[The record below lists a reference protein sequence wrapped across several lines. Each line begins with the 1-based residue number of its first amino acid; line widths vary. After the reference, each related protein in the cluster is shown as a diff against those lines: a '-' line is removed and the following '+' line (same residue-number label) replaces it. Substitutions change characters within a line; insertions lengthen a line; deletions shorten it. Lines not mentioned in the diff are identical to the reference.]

1 MTTFPSGP
9 VHAQDGAVTPE
20 TRIAIEA
27 KLPPGET
34 QVPKGASIVYRVS
47 RTGDTEGWLDLV
59 LRTWEPQRYVTVSTI
74 NENETYQR
82 FGFRPGEAEVAVR
95 VPVLGA
101 IYRPPSP
108 EYIQATIVPDR
119 TDDYVSNVL
128 DPVTT
133 QLRNLEDDEAIVTI
147 SAAQD
152 SIGEGDNAV
161 FTLTRTGDRA
171 AALTVSV
178 RAEDPGGVMRG
189 NHWDTDL
196 PAEDFTKSV
205 TFSAEAETATVSFP
219 TRPNLRDTRD
229 LTLTAEVLQDED
241 YDYWVGATFAADVTV
256 TDDDTAPEFS
266 LSVSPTEIDEGEEV
280 TFTLTRHGDASQ
292 ALEEVPFALRIGP
305 DYRRFVFPDWVDP
318 QDYGVSMAAGQSA
331 QEFNF
336 TVHHDDSTN
345 RDFRFEAEFKLTR
358 SVPDALVGEYFTVR
372 GARKVGAAVEN
383 MVVQQVWVSSV
394 GDQEFDDNDAG
405 VGIRRTDYS
414 EGQEFPFTITR
425 RGTAEQIAEELVVHI
440 RYLEVDHPDR
450 VGSHRLPGPYY
461 NPSDQPKFM
470 TFPAGES
477 TVGGT
482 FVFAVDD
489 VADPDTNS
497 FTIYFPRVPYANYWS
512 WEDRNYEGVG
522 GQFRDNSRAVSI
534 AVAED
539 EDEDEDN
546 STIEEGETAEFVLT
560 RLGSTT
566 WSFTLN
572 VVIDDPGDFRRGNH
586 WSNTPDRTVPVT
598 FAAGSATAT
607 LSVPTQDDWRDIPN
621 NTITATVPP
630 SQDGRYR
637 PAYET
642 EGETSAAVT
651 VKDNDVAPV
660 ITLAASA
667 ATVVEGQAA
676 SFTITR
682 TNGDTRQSMRYLF
695 GLFGPDDVQTRTHHW
710 QEDETQLTLDVVT
723 VDDDYA
729 GPAERVYVAKILP
742 LAQVPEGERSQ
753 YWTVTGSG
761 QDKITVTDNDLPL
774 VGVEEVLQSYH
785 EGTYGF
791 VRFVREG
798 QSADELP
805 VKYRITQNGNSVSV
819 ESNIGTVQTTII
831 KAGEENRRRNIL
843 LAWDDGDEDDTT
855 VTVEVLADT
864 EEYRIDPDHASATF
878 TVTDRDP
885 TPTLSIS
892 DATASEGAGQI
903 EFRLSV
909 ESTQSVPSRREI
921 RVLWFT
927 STESA
932 ESGTDYTGQVA
943 TLVIPPLAT
952 SATISVP
959 LLDDALAEG
968 EERFSLIV
976 GEPTNVVLQDAQGL
990 LVATGTITDDEPTVS
1005 LAAVNDTVEEGEDV
1019 VYEFTRTGTTTDSLT
1034 VYFRGGPSESLEQQ
1048 SIDIPAGQSKARWT
1062 VSTEEDELD
1071 KPDLTYTAYVIPAS
1085 WADQPH
1091 NYHSAA
1097 DEVTVTVQDDD
1108 LPVVTIAADSEG
1120 VHESYNVDF
1129 TLTRVGRTDIT
1140 LTVNV
1145 TVTRVGSLFPSGD
1158 PPSSVTFPVDSETVT
1173 LTVPT
1178 RGDSI
1183 LEDHGSVTA
1192 AIAGGDDYEAGEP
1205 ASAVTAVA
1213 DNDRSGVSVAIAAA
1227 EAAVDEG
1234 ENAVFTLTQTGGQ
1247 ELTALTV
1254 RVNVYEV
1261 RDHSPWSRNEEEL
1274 AEFVELAGHTP
1285 HFRSGGARSLY
1296 SENAYDVSFAAGS
1309 NTATITIATED
1320 EDHNDGNSYF
1330 RAIIPLSGSYRVD
1343 PFPGTAEVWVRDDD
1357 IPTVHITPE
1366 ESEVVEGGDLAQFTF
1381 LRTGDTSTDLWVDF
1395 DHYRLIGFPEGD
1407 DRFPPSGLHR
1417 LRRAIFAGDA
1427 SRALSDGYGL
1437 HLFAPIN
1444 GREVYNLVQ
1453 PRYCETVP
1461 GDCGTEPQYRVGSPN
1476 SSLIRVLND
1485 AQGVRIEAE
1494 QDSVTEGEAAT
1505 FTLTRHGGTPQGRQR
1520 AIGVSVRV
1528 TQNGQFIDGVPAQ
1541 TVRFSGHPDVALEDA
1556 SLTATLSISTLDDQ
1570 VFEADGSIEVV
1581 VLSPPA
1587 APLVGHF
1594 NYEVS
1599 SPGSAGVTV
1608 EDNDPPT
1615 VSISNASASED
1626 AGTMDF
1632 TVSVPAAY
1640 GGMTVDWETSDGN
1653 GDDAATAGSDYEAAS
1668 GQVVFSEGEPTRTI
1682 SVNITDDSDAE
1693 GDEIFI
1699 VTLKDPVGLA
1709 LPADP
1714 TATGTIVDD
1723 EAGGPGAGE
1732 SPADDPEVTI
1742 TATEDSVEEGEVASF
1757 TITRRQQTGG
1767 TQSDNWSDAPLSVS
1781 LALIQEGDFFSPS
1794 AGNFG
1799 GAFRSYDADSATA
1812 IVIIPAGQESATLNL
1827 TTDDDDVAEVD
1838 GAVTLTLAGGTGYAA
1853 GSPSI
1858 ATTSVTDN
1866 DLGISI
1872 SDATRG
1878 EEKSEIT
1885 FTVSL
1890 STAASAAVAVVA
1902 STRDG
1907 DATSTADVTP
1917 TSLGKDFEQKTETL
1931 TFDAGDTE
1939 KEFAVTLV
1947 NDTID
1952 EHDEE
1957 FTVVLSAPSGNAGLL
1972 DASATGAIE
1981 DDDGPMIVG
1990 VHREGRTVNE
2000 DAEGPVIFRFEAA
2013 PDTDSTTTATER
2025 TIEVRWTVLPGTA
2038 KAGDDY
2044 AAVAASEKTEIPAG
2058 VTTKSVE
2065 VDLIDDSVFEVLEE
2079 TFTFQLQNTINAVEN
2094 TDHRSIEMSIR
2105 DDDGMRAE
2113 VVPFAQV
2120 VAEGED
2126 AVFRVQLTQSV
2137 SSAPVEMTYSVVG
2150 TAGPLDYVAPSG
2162 SLTIPAGESVGFI
2175 TISTLADHVVDP
2187 GETLGVVLNKATSN
2201 GREVITPGGETP
2213 RLVRIL
2219 DSNTLSASIASS
2231 TPGKEGDDVEF
2242 TVRLSFAFDETV
2254 RVDWETEDVQG
2265 QGTQATSGED
2275 YTSSSGS
2282 VDIAAGDT
2290 SATFE
2295 VATLEDSLFEGDEVF
2310 GAKLTSAA
2318 RVSGGNARTE
2328 VPLGASSIVATITDD
2343 DAQPTAITLTAAPA
2357 SVKEG
2362 DGEQEFTVTG
2372 ALTGSSRL
2380 TGDVEI
2386 ALKVEGS
2393 VVVNEDADDTET
2405 PTLTISAGEASGAAK
2420 ISAAPIDDEIDNDSA
2435 RIRITGSADGF
2446 EVTQAIVTIV
2456 DNDEPAGDVTLT
2468 LSQDTVGEDAGE
2480 TELTVTGTL
2489 NVGAVRTE
2497 ETEITLS
2504 VEGVS
2509 IPAEIEGEPPSVAA
2523 SESDFTAP
2531 GVTLTIPAGQ
2541 RSGTATVTI
2550 TPEDDNLAEGPETAQ
2565 VSGESDDLNVTAAQ
2579 LTIEDNDQDASGIRL
2594 SVSPAS
2600 VTEKDG
2606 DEEIAVTETLTGG
2619 AARPAATAVL
2629 VTVDGVSATS
2639 GADYTAPSTR
2649 LTIPA
2654 GQLSGAANVSITL
2667 IDDELDEPNEEVA
2680 IRGTNEDP
2688 GLTVT
2693 GARVSI
2699 IDDDLAPTGI
2709 VLSVNMSAVP
2719 EGGGFQRVEVT
2730 AEIQGNARSG
2740 ATVVSLAAAS
2750 GTAIH
2755 SQDFNAT
2762 TGVLSIPAGRKSG
2775 TAMLGIAPIDDRVD
2789 EGDETLSIRGSTTLR
2804 SLNVQSASITITD
2817 DDTAGVAITPN
2828 TLTIDEG
2835 ASGSH
2840 RVALLTKPSE
2850 QVTVTVTGQTGTDLT
2865 LDKTTLTFTT
2875 SNWGTPQAVTVTAG
2889 PDTDGADDPVTLT
2902 HTAAG
2907 GEYDSVTADL
2917 AVTVVDSD
2925 RAIVLT
2931 PSSLTVEEEDATGET
2946 YTVKLATEPS
2956 EEVTVT
2962 VTGQSG
2968 TDLTLTGLSTTNTL
2982 TFTTDNWDT
2991 AQTVTVKAAGD
3002 TDGANDEVTLT
3013 HTAAGGNYEDVTAD
3027 LAVTVDDDET
3037 VSVVLSKTSLSVTEE
3052 DATGETYTV
3061 KLATEPS
3068 EEVTVT
3074 VTGQSGTDLTLTG
3087 LSGTHTLTFT
3097 TSNWNTAQPVTV
3109 TAGNDTDGADDPVTL
3124 THTAAGGEYASVTA
3138 TLPVTVLD
3146 NDRAIVLTPTSL
3158 TVDEDDATGETYTV
3172 KLATEPSEEVTVT
3185 VTGQS
3190 GTELTLTGLSA
3201 TNTLTFTTSN
3211 WDTAQTVTVTAGHDT
3226 DGADDSETLTHTAA
3240 GGNYEDVTADLA
3252 VTVDDDETVAV
3263 VLSETSL
3270 SVTEEDATGSSY
3282 TVKLSHQP
3290 SEQVT
3295 VTVTGQ
3301 SGTELALT
3309 GLSAT
3314 NTLIFTTSN
3323 WNTAQTV
3330 TVKAGDDADGTDD
3343 PVTLTH
3349 TAAGGEYDSL
3359 TADLAVTVVDNDRAI
3374 VLSPSSLEVEEE
3386 DATGETYTVKLAT
3399 EPSEEVTIT
3408 VSGHSGTEVSVD
3420 DAELTFSTSNWDTA
3434 QTVTVKA
3441 AGDTDGAD
3449 EKVTLTH
3456 TAAGGNY
3463 AGETAELAVTVDDD
3477 ETVAVVLS
3485 ETSLSV
3491 TEEDATGET
3500 YTVKLSHQPSAQ
3512 VTVTVTGQSG
3522 TELTL
3527 DKTTLTFTTSNWNTA
3542 QSVTVKATGDTDG
3555 ADDPVTLRHTASGG
3569 EYDSVT
3575 ATLAVTVVDDDRA
3588 IVLTPSS
3595 LEVEEEDATGETYTV
3610 KLATEPSE
3618 EVTIT
3623 VSGHSGTEV
3632 SVDDAELTF
3641 TTSNWNTAQTVTV
3654 KAAGDT
3660 DGANDEVTL
3669 THTAAGGNYAGVT
3682 ADLAVTVDDDETVSV
3697 VLSETALSVTE
3708 EDATGETYTV
3718 KLSHQPSEQVT
3729 VTVTGHTGTDL
3740 TLDKTTLTFTTSNW
3754 DTTQTVTVK
3763 ATNDTDGADDPVT
3776 LTHTAAGGEYDS
3788 VTATLPVT
3796 VVDND
3801 RAIVLTPSS
3810 LTVEEEDTTGETYTV
3825 KLATQPSEEVT
3836 VTITGQSGTEVSVD
3850 DAELTFTTSNW
3861 DTAQTVTVKAAGDA
3875 DGAND
3880 EVTLTH
3886 TAAGGNYA
3894 GVTATLAVTVDDNET
3909 VSVVLSKSSLSV
3921 TEEDATGETYTV
3933 KLSHQPSEQ
3942 VTVTVTGQS
3951 GTELTLDK
3959 TALTFTTSNWNTA
3972 QPVTVKATNDADG
3985 VDDPVTLT
3993 HTAAGGEYQGAT
4005 TDLSATVVDNDRA
4018 IVLTPTSLTVEEE
4031 DAAGETYTVK
4041 LATEPSEE
4049 VTVTITGQSGTE
4061 VSVDDAELTFTTSN
4075 WNTAQTATVKAAGDT
4090 DGVND
4095 EVTLTHT
4102 AAGGNYAGVTA
4113 DLAVTVDEDETVA
4126 VVLSK
4131 TSLSVTE
4138 EDAAGETYTVKL
4150 SHQPSQQVTVTVTGQ
4165 SGTDLTLDKTT
4176 LTFTTSNWDTA
4187 QSVTVKATGDADG
4200 ADDPVTLTHTA
4211 SGGEYASVTADLAVT
4226 VVDNDRAIVLTPS
4239 SLTVEEE
4246 DAAGVTYTVKLA
4258 TEPSEEVTV
4267 TVTGQSGTDL
4277 TLDKTSLTFTTSNW
4291 NAAQTVTVTAGHD
4304 TDGADDSET
4313 LTHTAAGG
4321 NYAGVTADLA
4331 VTVDD
4336 DETVAVVLSKS
4347 SLSVTEEDTTG
4358 HTYTAK
4364 LATEPSEEV
4373 TVTITGQTGTE
4384 LTLDKTALTFTTSN
4398 WNTVQTVT
4406 VKATNDTDG
4415 ADDPVTLTHTA
4426 SGGEYD
4432 SVTATLPVTVT
4443 DNDRAIVLTPSSLT
4457 VGEEDA
4463 TGVTYT
4469 VKLATEP
4476 SEEVTVTIT
4485 GQSGTEVSVD
4495 YAELTFTTDTWNTT
4509 QTVTVTAT
4517 DESDDSVTLTLTH
4530 TAAGGN
4536 YEGVTADLA
4545 VTVDDDETGGR
4556 QPSRQVP
4563 GSGPVT
4569 NCDDADQYWEEDVE
4583 VDNNGQELPDQA
4595 NNADGYVSLLQVGQT
4610 LEGYIG
4616 PCDDW
4621 DLFRFELEED
4631 KYYRVDFLGSSTL
4644 DGTLRY
4650 PNIIA
4655 FLTDGPDSHHFRTE
4669 AEPVWYRHSDGKR
4682 PFSVFGDNSRSTDT
4696 VWVDPGAE
4704 RQDNWGTLTESNSL
4718 GGVGENARQYLMHF
4732 PAGTYY
4738 VALIGGYNIGTYRI
4752 RLTEASD
4759 DDTGIRTLTLG
4770 DETTGSLDFVADKDV
4785 FDLELVAGKT
4795 YDISIQKKEAS
4806 WRFSSA
4812 PFVSRVEDVDASTET
4827 NFPFTG
4833 ETAMR
4838 HFTFYAATTG
4848 NHRFTVKGF
4857 SVADRYFADGE
4868 YGLTVTEHVFAPSA
4882 PRNLTVSS
4890 LTHDSVTLTWEAPED
4905 SVVESYQVLRR
4916 FLDDQEFGDH
4926 HGSTK
4931 FVPIAD
4937 DISSAETTY
4946 TDTSVEPR
4954 TRYVYRVKAR
4964 NAGGLGEMSSYADA
4978 VTLSDNRAATGMPII
4993 TGPPTV
4999 GRTLTADT
5007 TGIDDAN
5014 GLDDVSFSYQW
5025 LADDADISGAT
5036 GNRYTL
5042 TDSEEG
5048 KAIKVRVSF
5057 TDDEGNEESL
5067 TSAATAAV
5075 SAAVAGVPR
5084 TVAVERGGTGELDV
5098 TWEAPASNGGS
5109 AITGYT
5115 VQWKVAS
5122 GSWATDVSEATTTD
5136 TSYTITSLRLQVEYA
5151 VRVIATN
5158 SAGDGPASVEVRETA
5173 DAQTAQ
5179 QKEAS
5184 ENTPATGAP
5193 TISGI
5198 LEAGQSLNADTSSIS
5213 DDDGL
5218 TKPAF
5223 VYQWLSDDTDI
5234 AGATSATY
5242 LVMTDDVGKTIKVRV
5257 SFTDDAENEES
5268 LTSAATAAV
5277 SAAVPSVPLNVA
5289 VERGGTG
5296 ELDVSW
5302 VRPDSDGGSEITGY
5316 TVQWKESSGSWDT
5329 AADVSE
5335 ATVTDTSYTITGL
5348 RIQVEYAVRVIATNS
5363 VGDGPASAEVKE
5375 TADAQTAQ
5383 QKEASEN
5390 TPATGAPTI
5399 SGILEAGQSLN
5410 ADTSSIS
5417 DDDGLDDA
5425 IYAYQW
5431 LADDADIAGATSATY
5446 LVMTDDVGKTIK
5458 VRVSFIDDVG
5468 NEESLTSAATA
5479 AVSAAVPSVP
5489 LNVAVER
5496 GGTGELDVSWVRP
5509 DSDGG
5514 SEITGYTVQWKEA
5527 SGSWDTSADVS
5538 EATVTD
5544 TSYTI
5549 TGLSLQVEYAVR
5561 VFATNSAGDGPASA
5575 EVKET
5580 ADAQTSQ
5587 QQGPVK
5593 KIVPVTQERNT
5604 LATGA
5609 PSIVGTLVVGQTL
5622 SVNTSSISD
5631 DDGLDNA
5638 TFVYQWLSDDTDI
5651 SGATGSA
5658 YILADSDQ
5666 GKAVK
5671 VRVSFTDDA
5680 GNEETLTSEAL
5691 VVPVRP
5697 HGLTATTSDG
5707 DVVLTWNPPVGFSY
5721 LYDYQILRN
5730 RPELGEAE
5738 PLVFANTGTAE
5749 TTYTDTDVGPG
5760 VLYVYRVKAASYFAR
5775 FTEASEPVE
5784 IRTAEAAANT
5794 PATGAPAISGDLVA
5808 GQTLSADTSA
5818 IEDDD
5823 GLTNPA
5829 FVYQWLADDTS
5840 ISGATDSRYTLVD
5853 SDGGKAIK
5861 VTVSFT
5867 DDAGNEES
5875 LTSAATSTVAAAAT
5889 PLTADFLDTP
5899 SSHDEE
5905 TPFTFE
5911 LRFSEEFELSYTT
5924 LRDHAFTVTGGEVDG
5939 ARRLDR
5945 DSATPNIRWEIT
5957 VAPDGNG
5964 GVTVAL
5970 PATTD
5975 CTAQGAICTGDGKML
5990 SGEVT
5995 VTVGGSEGEEQQ
6007 TPLENTPATGAP
6019 TISGTAGVG
6028 ETLTADTSG
6037 IADSDGTDKAA
6048 FAYQWLADDA
6058 DISGATGNRYTLTDS
6073 EEAKAI
6079 KVQVSFTDDEGNEE
6093 SLTSDA
6099 TAAVEAAPVADTL
6112 VSFTLVDTSDHSEVA
6127 TLADGMS
6134 VTLDEPA
6141 NGSYGIR
6148 VEVAAGAEVGSV
6160 FFELTGPK
6168 TASQTENIEP
6178 YSLYGD
6184 DGTDLNGEGLPAGSY
6199 TLRATAYSESGGGG
6213 DVLQALEVSF
6223 TVSDS

>member
-1 MTTFPSGP
+1 MTNLRRRRGSPRLAGTALLVALVLALLCVGAMATFASGP

-108 EYIQATIVPDR
+108 EHIQATIVPDR

-128 DPVTT
+128 NPVTT

-219 TRPNLRDTRD
+219 TRPNLRDTGD
-229 LTLTAEVLQDED
+229 LTLTAEVLQDEG
-241 YDYWVGATFAADVTV
+241 YDYWVGATFAAAVTV
-256 TDDDTAPEFS
+256 TDDDTAHEFS

-331 QEFNF
+331 LEFSF
-336 TVHHDDSTN
+336 TVHHDANTN
-345 RDFRFEAEFKLTR
+345 RDFRFEAEFNLAR
-358 SVPDALVGEYFTVR
+358 DIPDALAGEYFTVR

-394 GDQEFDDNDAG
+394 GNQEFNDRDFG
-405 VGIRRTDYS
+405 VSIRRTDYS
-414 EGQEFPFTITR
+414 EGQELPFTIQR
-425 RGTAEQIAEELVVHI
+425 RGTAEQIAEELVVHV
-440 RYLEVDHPDR
+440 RYIEIDHPYR
-450 VGSHRLPGPYY
+450 VGSFRVPDGYY

-470 TFPAGES
+470 TFPAGE
-477 TVGGT
+477 TEVGGT
-482 FVFAVDD
+482 FVVAVDD
-489 VADPDTNS
+489 VADPDTNAFS
-497 FTIYFPRVPYANYWS
+497 IYFPRAPHDIYWS
-512 WEDRNYEGVG
+512 RLNERQDGVG
-522 GQFRDNSRAVSI
+522 GVFRDNSRAVSI

-546 STIEEGETAEFVLT
+546 STIEEGETTEFVLT

-566 WSFTLN
+566 WSLTLN

-586 WSNTPDRTVPVT
+586 WSNAPDRIVPVT
-598 FAAGSATAT
+598 FAAGSDTAT

-621 NTITATVPP
+621 DTITATVPP

-660 ITLAASA
+660 ITLSASA

-695 GLFGPDDVQTRTHHW
+695 GLFGPDDVQTLTHHW

-723 VDDDYA
+723 VDDDYD

-805 VKYRITQNGNSVSV
+805 VKYRITQNGNSVSL

-892 DATASEGAGQI
+892 DATASEGAGRI

-909 ESTQSVPSRREI
+909 ESTRSVPSRREI
-921 RVLWFT
+921 RVLYFT
-927 STESA
+927 ATESA

-990 LVATGTITDDEPTVS
+990 LIATGIITDDEPTVS

-1062 VSTEEDELD
+1062 VSTEDDELD
-1071 KPDLTYTAYVIPAS
+1071 NPDLTYTAYVIPAS
-1085 WADQPH
+1085 WAEQPH

-1120 VHESYNVDF
+1120 VHESYNADF

-1145 TVTRVGSLFPSGD
+1145 TVTRVGTLFPSGD

-1178 RGDSI
+1178 VGDST

-1205 ASAVTAVA
+1205 ASATTAVA
-1213 DNDRSGVSVAIAAA
+1213 DNDRRGVSVAIAAA
-1227 EAAVDEG
+1227 EAVVDEG
-1234 ENAVFTLTQTGGQ
+1234 ENAVFTLTRTGGQ
-1247 ELTALTV
+1247 ELTAFTV
-1254 RVNVYEV
+1254 RVNVGEI
-1261 RDHSPWSRNEEEL
+1261 RDHTPWDHNEEEL
-1274 AEFVELAGHTP
+1274 AEFDVWSPQYIA
-1285 HFRSGGARSLY
+1285 FSQSGGARSLY

-1320 EDHNDGNSYF
+1320 EEHNDGNSYF

-1381 LRTGDTSTDLWVDF
+1381 HRTGDTSTDLWVAF
-1395 DHYRLIGFPEGD
+1395 DHYRLIGRAEGD
-1407 DRFPPSGLHR
+1407 RRFPPSGLHR

-1427 SRALSDGYGL
+1427 SRAFSDGYGL

-1485 AQGVRIEAE
+1485 AQGVRIEAD

-1520 AIGVSVRV
+1520 AIAVRVGV

-1541 TVRFSGHPDVALEDA
+1541 TVRFSGHPDVALEEA
-1556 SLTATLSISTLDDQ
+1556 SLTATLSIPTLDDQ

-1587 APLVGHF
+1587 APLVGQF

-1599 SPGSAGVTV
+1599 SPGSASVTV

-1626 AGTMDF
+1626 AGTMHF

-1640 GGMTVDWETSDGN
+1640 GRMTVDWETSDGSD
-1653 GDDAATAGSDYEAAS
+1653 DDAATAGSDYEAAS
-1668 GQVVFSEGEPTRTI
+1668 GQVAFSEGEPSRTI
-1682 SVNITDDSDAE
+1682 SANITDDSDAE
-1693 GDEIFI
+1693 GDETFI
-1699 VTLKDPVGLA
+1699 VTLKDPEGLA

-1723 EAGGPGAGE
+1723 EAGGPGAGAI
-1732 SPADDPEVTI
+1732 PADDPEVTI
-1742 TATEDSVEEGEVASF
+1742 TATESSVEEGEEASF

-1767 TQSDNWSDAPLSVS
+1767 TQSDSWSDAPLSVS

-1794 AGNFG
+1794 AENFG
-1799 GAFRSYDADSATA
+1799 GAFLSYDADSATA
-1812 IVIIPAGQESATLNL
+1812 IVIIMAGQESATLNL
-1827 TTDDDDVAEVD
+1827 TTDDDDVAEAD
-1838 GAVTLTLAGGTGYAA
+1838 GAVTLTVAGGTGYAA

-1858 ATTSVTDN
+1858 ATTKVTDN

-1872 SDATRG
+1872 SDAARG

-1890 STAASAAVAVVA
+1890 SKAADAVVTVVA
-1902 STRDG
+1902 STKDG
-1907 DATSTADVTP
+1907 DATSTAGVTA
-1917 TSLGKDFEQKTETL
+1917 TSLGKDFEQKTGTL

-1939 KEFAVTLV
+1939 KQFAVTLV

-1952 EHDEE
+1952 EDDEE
-1957 FTVVLSAPSGNAGLL
+1957 FTVVLSAPSDNAGLL
-1972 DASATGAIE
+1972 DASATGTIE

-2000 DAEGPVIFRFEAA
+2000 DAEGPVIFRFQAA
-2013 PDTDSTTTATER
+2013 PQTGSTTTATER

-2044 AAVAASEKTEIPAG
+2044 AAVVASEKTEIPAG

-2065 VDLIDDSVFEVLEE
+2065 VDLIDDSLFEVLEE
-2079 TFTFQLQNTINAVEN
+2079 TFTFQLQNTVNAVEN

-2105 DDDGMRAE
+2105 DDDGMGAD
-2113 VVPFAQV
+2113 VLPVSQV
-2120 VAEGED
+2120 VAEGDD

-2137 SSAPVEMTYSVVG
+2137 SSAPVEITYFVVG

-2162 SLTIPAGESVGFI
+2162 SLTIPAGESVGWI

-2187 GETLGVVLNKATSN
+2187 GETLGVVLNRATSN
-2201 GREVITPGGETP
+2201 GREVITPEEGQVVT
-2213 RLVRIL
+2213 IL

-2231 TPGKEGDDVEF
+2231 TPGREGDDVEF

-2282 VDIAAGDT
+2282 LDIAAGDT

-2295 VATLEDSLFEGDEVF
+2295 VETLEDSLFEGDEVF
-2310 GAKLTSAA
+2310 GAKLTGAA

-2328 VPLGASSIVATITDD
+2328 VPLGVSSIVATITDD
-2343 DAQPTAITLTAAPA
+2343 DAQPTAIALTAAPA
-2357 SVKEG
+2357 SVDEG
-2362 DGEQEFTVTG
+2362 DGEKEFTVTG

-2393 VVVNEDADDTET
+2393 VVVNEDTDETGT
-2405 PTLTISAGEASGAAK
+2405 PTLTISAGQASGAAK

-2468 LSQDTVGEDAGE
+2468 LSQDTVGEGAGE
-2480 TELTVTGTL
+2480 TELRVTGTL

-2550 TPEDDNLAEGPETAQ
+2550 TPEDDNLAEGPETAR
-2565 VSGESDDLNVTAAQ
+2565 VSGESDDLDVTPAR
-2579 LTIEDNDQDASGIRL
+2579 LTIEDNDQDATGIRL

-2606 DEEIAVTETLTGG
+2606 DEEIEVTATLTGG
-2619 AARPAATAVL
+2619 AARTAATAVL
-2629 VTVDGVSATS
+2629 LTVDGVSAIS
-2639 GADYTAPSTR
+2639 GADYTAPSTQ

-2654 GQLSGAANVSITL
+2654 GQLSGAANVAITL
-2667 IDDELDEPNEEVA
+2667 IDDELDEPTEEVA
-2680 IRGTNEDP
+2680 IRGTNGDP

-2762 TGVLSIPAGRKSG
+2762 TGVLSIPAGRTSG
-2775 TAMLGIAPIDDRVD
+2775 TTTLGIAPINDRVD
-2789 EGDETLSIRGSTTLR
+2789 EGDETLIIRGSTTLR

-2850 QVTVTVTGQTGTDLT
+2850 QVTVTVTGLTGTDLT

-2889 PDTDGADDPVTLT
+2889 PDTDGTDDSATLT
-2902 HTAAG
+2902 HTAGG

-2917 AVTVVDSD
+2917 AVTVVDND

-2931 PSSLTVEEEDATGET
+2931 PTSLTVEEEDATGET

-2962 VTGQSG
+2962 ITGQSG
-2968 TDLTLTGLSTTNTL
+2968 TELTLAGLSTTNTL

-3002 TDGANDEVTLT
+3002 TDGANDKVTLA
-3013 HTAAGGNYEDVTAD
+3013 HTAAGGNYAGETAD

-3061 KLATEPS
+3061 KLSHQPS
-3068 EEVTVT
+3068 VQVTVT
-3074 VTGQSGTDLTLTG
+3074 ITGQSGTDLTLDKT
-3087 LSGTHTLTFT
+3087 TLTFT
-3097 TSNWNTAQPVTV
+3097 TANWNTVQTVTV
-3109 TAGNDTDGADDPVTL
+3109 KATGDTDGADDPVTL
-3124 THTAAGGEYASVTA
+3124 THTAS
-3138 TLPVTVLD
+3138 
-3146 NDRAIVLTPTSL
+3146 
-3158 TVDEDDATGETYTV
+3158 
-3172 KLATEPSEEVTVT
+3172 
-3185 VTGQS
+3185 
-3190 GTELTLTGLSA
+3190 
-3201 TNTLTFTTSN
+3201 
-3211 WDTAQTVTVTAGHDT
+3211 
-3226 DGADDSETLTHTAA
+3226 
-3240 GGNYEDVTADLA
+3240 
-3252 VTVDDDETVAV
+3252 
-3263 VLSETSL
+3263 
-3270 SVTEEDATGSSY
+3270 
-3282 TVKLSHQP
+3282 
-3290 SEQVT
+3290 
-3295 VTVTGQ
+3295 
-3301 SGTELALT
+3301 
-3309 GLSAT
+3309 
-3314 NTLIFTTSN
+3314 
-3323 WNTAQTV
+3323 
-3330 TVKAGDDADGTDD
+3330 
-3343 PVTLTH
+3343 
-3349 TAAGGEYDSL
+3349 GGEYDSV

-3374 VLSPSSLEVEEE
+3374 VLTPTSLTVEEE

-3399 EPSEEVTIT
+3399 EPSEEVTVTIT
-3408 VSGHSGTEVSVD
+3408 GH
-3420 DAELTFSTSNWDTA
+3420 F
-3434 QTVTVKA
+3434 
-3441 AGDTDGAD
+3441 
-3449 EKVTLTH
+3449 
-3456 TAAGGNY
+3456 
-3463 AGETAELAVTVDDD
+3463 
-3477 ETVAVVLS
+3477 
-3485 ETSLSV
+3485 
-3491 TEEDATGET
+3491 
-3500 YTVKLSHQPSAQ
+3500 
-3512 VTVTVTGQSG
+3512 G

-3542 QSVTVKATGDTDG
+3542 QTVTVKATNDTDG
-3555 ADDPVTLRHTASGG
+3555 ANDEVTLTHTAAGG
-3569 EYDSVT
+3569 NYAGVTADLAVTVDDYNPPTGVNLTVSPNSIGEAAGETNLTVT
-3575 ATLAVTVVDDDRA
+3575 ATLTGGDPRPVDTEVTLSVAGMSFPPEEDDGEATIAADSADFTVKVGPALTIPAGRIAANATIAFTPTNDNLAEGDETAQVSGISDGLTVVSAPLTIVDNDPAPTAIQMSVSPTSVREGGGLVNIDLTATLSGGSPIPERMHLEVWILDSSAKAYTDYLGDLQINLPIQAGEMSGYYTLEFTILDDDIHEPTERFFVGA
-3588 IVLTPSS
+3588 YNSRDLPVGVAYISIIDDDKLGLDLSKSS
-3595 LEVEEEDATGETYTV
+3595 LTVDEEDETGETYTV
-3610 KLATEPSE
+3610 KLESQPSE
-3618 EVTIT
+3618 TVTVT
-3623 VSGHSGTEV
+3623 VSGQGGTDLTLTGL
-3632 SVDDAELTF
+3632 SAANTLTF

-3669 THTAAGGNYAGVT
+3669 THTAAGGNYEGVT
-3682 ADLAVTVDDDETVSV
+3682 ADLAVTVDD
-3697 VLSETALSVTE
+3697 
-3708 EDATGETYTV
+3708 
-3718 KLSHQPSEQVT
+3718 
-3729 VTVTGHTGTDL
+3729 
-3740 TLDKTTLTFTTSNW
+3740 
-3754 DTTQTVTVK
+3754 
-3763 ATNDTDGADDPVT
+3763 
-3776 LTHTAAGGEYDS
+3776 
-3788 VTATLPVT
+3788 
-3796 VVDND
+3796 
-3801 RAIVLTPSS
+3801 
-3810 LTVEEEDTTGETYTV
+3810 
-3825 KLATQPSEEVT
+3825 
-3836 VTITGQSGTEVSVD
+3836 
-3850 DAELTFTTSNW
+3850 
-3861 DTAQTVTVKAAGDA
+3861 
-3875 DGAND
+3875 
-3880 EVTLTH
+3880 
-3886 TAAGGNYA
+3886 
-3894 GVTATLAVTVDDNET
+3894 
-3909 VSVVLSKSSLSV
+3909 
-3921 TEEDATGETYTV
+3921 
-3933 KLSHQPSEQ
+3933 
-3942 VTVTVTGQS
+3942 
-3951 GTELTLDK
+3951 
-3959 TALTFTTSNWNTA
+3959 
-3972 QPVTVKATNDADG
+3972 
-3985 VDDPVTLT
+3985 
-3993 HTAAGGEYQGAT
+3993 
-4005 TDLSATVVDNDRA
+4005 
-4018 IVLTPTSLTVEEE
+4018 
-4031 DAAGETYTVK
+4031 
-4041 LATEPSEE
+4041 
-4049 VTVTITGQSGTE
+4049 
-4061 VSVDDAELTFTTSN
+4061 
-4075 WNTAQTATVKAAGDT
+4075 
-4090 DGVND
+4090 
-4095 EVTLTHT
+4095 
-4102 AAGGNYAGVTA
+4102 
-4113 DLAVTVDEDETVA
+4113 DETVA

-4358 HTYTAK
+4358 DTYTVK

-4495 YAELTFTTDTWNTT
+4495 DAELTFTTDTWNTT

-4655 FLTDGPDSHHFRTE
+4655 LLTDGPDSHHFRTE

-4752 RLTEASD
+4752 RLTEVSD
-4759 DDTGIRTLTLG
+4759 DDSGIRTLTPG
-4770 DETTGSLDFVADKDV
+4770 DETTGRLDFVGDKDV

-4795 YDISIQKKEAS
+4795 YDISIQKKGAP

-4812 PFVSRVEDVDASTET
+4812 PFVGRVEDVDASTET
-4827 NFPFTG
+4827 NFPFTRVT
-4833 ETAMR
+4833 EMR

-4848 NHRFTVKGF
+4848 NHRFTVQGF
-4857 SVADRYFADGE
+4857 RVADRYFADGG

-4916 FLDDQEFGDH
+4916 FLDDQEFGDNY
-4926 HGSTK
+4926 GYSK

-4954 TRYVYRVKAR
+4954 TRYAYRVKAR
-4964 NAGGLGEMSSYADA
+4964 NAGGLGEGSSYANA

-5007 TGIDDAN
+5007 TGIEDAN

-5025 LADDADISGAT
+5025 LADDADIAGAT
-5036 GNRYTL
+5036 G
-5042 TDSEEG
+5042 
-5048 KAIKVRVSF
+5048 
-5057 TDDEGNEESL
+5057 
-5067 TSAATAAV
+5067 AT
-5075 SAAVAGVPR
+5075 
-5084 TVAVERGGTGELDV
+5084 
-5098 TWEAPASNGGS
+5098 
-5109 AITGYT
+5109 YT
-5115 VQWKVAS
+5115 VQSSDNGK
-5122 GSWATDVSEATTTD
+5122 
-5136 TSYTITSLRLQVEYA
+5136 
-5151 VRVIATN
+5151 
-5158 SAGDGPASVEVRETA
+5158 
-5173 DAQTAQ
+5173 
-5179 QKEAS
+5179 
-5184 ENTPATGAP
+5184 
-5193 TISGI
+5193 I
-5198 LEAGQSLNADTSSIS
+5198 L
-5213 DDDGL
+5213 
-5218 TKPAF
+5218 
-5223 VYQWLSDDTDI
+5223 
-5234 AGATSATY
+5234 
-5242 LVMTDDVGKTIKVRV
+5242 
-5257 SFTDDAENEES
+5257 
-5268 LTSAATAAV
+5268 
-5277 SAAVPSVPLNVA
+5277 
-5289 VERGGTG
+5289 
-5296 ELDVSW
+5296 
-5302 VRPDSDGGSEITGY
+5302 
-5316 TVQWKESSGSWDT
+5316 
-5329 AADVSE
+5329 
-5335 ATVTDTSYTITGL
+5335 
-5348 RIQVEYAVRVIATNS
+5348 
-5363 VGDGPASAEVKE
+5363 
-5375 TADAQTAQ
+5375 
-5383 QKEASEN
+5383 
-5390 TPATGAPTI
+5390 
-5399 SGILEAGQSLN
+5399 
-5410 ADTSSIS
+5410 
-5417 DDDGLDDA
+5417 
-5425 IYAYQW
+5425 
-5431 LADDADIAGATSATY
+5431 
-5446 LVMTDDVGKTIK
+5446 K
-5458 VRVSFIDDVG
+5458 VRVSFIDDAD

-5527 SGSWDTSADVS
+5527 SGSWDTAADVS

-5658 YILADSDQ
+5658 YILTDSDQ

-5680 GNEETLTSEAL
+5680 GHEETLTSESI

-5707 DVVLTWNPPVGFSY
+5707 DVVLTWTRPWDSPTCTTTRSCATAPSLARPSPWCSPTPGQQRPP
-5721 LYDYQILRN
+5721 I
-5730 RPELGEAE
+5730 P
-5738 PLVFANTGTAE
+5738 
-5749 TTYTDTDVGPG
+5749 
-5760 VLYVYRVKAASYFAR
+5760 
-5775 FTEASEPVE
+5775 
-5784 IRTAEAAANT
+5784 IRTW
-5794 PATGAPAISGDLVA
+5794 
-5808 GQTLSADTSA
+5808 
-5818 IEDDD
+5818 
-5823 GLTNPA
+5823 GL
-5829 FVYQWLADDTS
+5829 
-5840 ISGATDSRYTLVD
+5840 
-5853 SDGGKAIK
+5853 
-5861 VTVSFT
+5861 
-5867 DDAGNEES
+5867 EC
-5875 LTSAATSTVAAAAT
+5875 
-5889 PLTADFLDTP
+5889 
-5899 SSHDEE
+5899 
-5905 TPFTFE
+5905 
-5911 LRFSEEFELSYTT
+5911 
-5924 LRDHAFTVTGGEVDG
+5924 
-5939 ARRLDR
+5939 
-5945 DSATPNIRWEIT
+5945 
-5957 VAPDGNG
+5957 
-5964 GVTVAL
+5964 
-5970 PATTD
+5970 
-5975 CTAQGAICTGDGKML
+5975 CTCTG
-5990 SGEVT
+5990 
-5995 VTVGGSEGEEQQ
+5995 
-6007 TPLENTPATGAP
+6007 
-6019 TISGTAGVG
+6019 
-6028 ETLTADTSG
+6028 
-6037 IADSDGTDKAA
+6037 
-6048 FAYQWLADDA
+6048 
-6058 DISGATGNRYTLTDS
+6058 
-6073 EEAKAI
+6073 
-6079 KVQVSFTDDEGNEE
+6079 
-6093 SLTSDA
+6093 
-6099 TAAVEAAPVADTL
+6099 
-6112 VSFTLVDTSDHSEVA
+6112 
-6127 TLADGMS
+6127 
-6134 VTLDEPA
+6134 
-6141 NGSYGIR
+6141 
-6148 VEVAAGAEVGSV
+6148 
-6160 FFELTGPK
+6160 
-6168 TASQTENIEP
+6168 
-6178 YSLYGD
+6178 
-6184 DGTDLNGEGLPAGSY
+6184 
-6199 TLRATAYSESGGGG
+6199 
-6213 DVLQALEVSF
+6213 
-6223 TVSDS
+6223 